1 MKWISTISKNRLK
14 FIVYGF
20 MIFGLAVVIR
30 LFYVQVIQH
39 DKLTELAKENWD
51 REIPFASERG
61 EIVDRNGEVIVTN
74 KLAPTL
80 YFMPAQS
87 DNIEEAAKQ
96 IASVLD
102 LDAKKL
108 FEKMNTR
115 EYLVKL
121 EKNITY
127 EQAVKIQGLKIAGL
141 YSGADYVRHYPY
153 GDLLSRF
160 IGFTG
165 YDTQGLAG
173 IEYQYNKV
181 LASKKAAIRLFT
193 DAQGNSLPHVDDEWR
208 EGDAGATVELTI
220 DLDVQKVVERELS
233 QAMEK
238 YDADQALAMAMNVN
252 TGEILALSSYPT
264 YDPANYSDVDQ
275 SIYNRNLPVWMTYEP
290 GSTFKIITLSAALE
304 EGVVDLEKDT
314 FYDKGYVMVED
325 SRLRC
330 WKREGHGSETF
341 LEVVENSCNPGFI
354 EMGQRVGS
362 EKLLQY
368 IKDFGFG
375 ETTGSN
381 IPGEA
386 SGILFSKEAFG
397 PVEHAT
403 TSFGQGIAVTPIQ
416 QIQAVAAAVN
426 GGKLFTPYVVSKV
439 VDSESGKTIIENKP
453 ELKRTVISEETSAQ
467 VRNALESVVANG
479 SGRAAF
485 RDGLRIGGK
494 TGTAQK
500 VVDGRYKD
508 GEYIVSF
515 IGFAPADNPEV
526 VVYVAIDNPKSST
539 VFGSTIAAPI
549 VGQIIEDIAPTLGI
563 EVDREGQM
571 EKQYRWG
578 DPITDRVPNL
588 VGLSVDELAKLQYPF
603 KMEIHG
609 EGTTIKA
616 QLPEPENILEQDGT
630 IHLYLEETKN
640 ENVKENKDKN
650 NS

>member
-1 MKWISTISKNRLK
+1 MKWISAISKKRLK
-14 FIVYGF
+14 LIIYGF
-20 MIFGLAVVIR
+20 ILFGLAVVIR

-39 DKLTELAKENWD
+39 DELTELAKQNWD

-61 EIVDRNGEVIVTN
+61 EIVDRNGEIIVTN

-80 YFMPAQS
+80 YFMPSQN
-87 DNIEEAAKQ
+87 DNIEQAAQQ
-96 IASVLD
+96 IATVLD
-102 LDAKKL
+102 LDAQEL
-108 FEKMNTR
+108 YGKMNKR
-115 EYLVKL
+115 AYLVKL
-121 EKNITY
+121 APEAKNITY
-127 EQAVKIQGLKIAGL
+127 EQAVQIQGLKIDGL
-141 YSGADYVRHYPY
+141 YSGVDYIRHYPF
-153 GDLLSRF
+153 GQLLSRF

-173 IEYQYNKV
+173 IEYQYNDV
-181 LASKKAAIRLFT
+181 LTSKDAAIRLFT
-193 DAQGNSLPHVDDEWR
+193 DAKGNSLPHVDDEWR
-208 EGDAGATVELTI
+208 EGDQGATVKLTI
-220 DLDVQKVVERELS
+220 DLEVQQVVEREMA
-233 QAMEK
+233 QAMKK
-238 YDADQALAMAMNVN
+238 YNADQALAMAMNVN

-264 YDPANYSDVDQ
+264 YNPANFKDVDQ

-304 EGVVDLEKDT
+304 EGVVDLEKDQ
-314 FYDKGYVMVED
+314 FFDRGYTIVED

-354 EMGQRVGS
+354 EMGQRVGAQ
-362 EKLLQY
+362 KLMEY
-368 IKDFGFG
+368 IKNFGFG
-375 ETTGSN
+375 ESTGSN
-381 IPGEA
+381 IAGEA
-386 SGILFSKEAFG
+386 SGILFSEEAFG

-416 QIQAVAAAVN
+416 QVQAVAATVN
-426 GGKLFTPYVVSKV
+426 GGKLFTPYVVSEV
-439 VDSESGKTIIENKP
+439 IDSESGNTILENKP
-453 ELKRTVISEETSAQ
+453 TLKRTVISEETSAK
-467 VRNALESVVANG
+467 VRSALESVVANG

-526 VVYVAIDNPKSST
+526 VVYVAIDSPKAAT

-549 VGQIIEDIAPTLGI
+549 VGQIIEDIAPTVGI

-578 DPITDRVPNL
+578 DPITDRVPDL
-588 VGLSVDELAKLQYPF
+588 VGTSVDDIMKMQYPF
-603 KMEIHG
+603 KIELHG
-609 EGTTIKA
+609 KGTTVKA
-616 QLPEPENILEQDGT
+616 QLPEAENILEQDGT
-630 IHLYLEETKN
+630 IHLYLEEKN
-640 ENVKENKDKN
+640 
-650 NS
+650 

>member
-1 MKWISTISKNRLK
+1 MKWVSTSSKKRLSLIISGLI
-14 FIVYGF
+14 FFGIV
-20 MIFGLAVVIR
+20 VVIR

-39 DKLTELAKENWD
+39 DELTELAKENWD

-74 KLAPTL
+74 ELAPTL
-80 YFMPAQS
+80 YFMPSQN

-102 LDAKKL
+102 LDTQKL
-108 FEKMNTR
+108 YEKMNKR
-115 EYLVKL
+115 VSIVKL
-121 EKNITY
+121 APEAKNITY
-127 EQAVKIQGLKIAGL
+127 KQAVEIQGLNIDGL
-141 YSGADYVRHYPY
+141 YSGVDYIRQYPY
-153 GDLLSRF
+153 GNLLSRF

-173 IEYQYNKV
+173 IEYQYDKV
-181 LASKKAAIRLFT
+181 LTSKDAAIRLFT
-193 DAQGNSLPHVDDEWR
+193 DAKGNPLPHVDDER
-208 EGDAGATVELTI
+208 RNGEQGATVELTI
-220 DLDVQKVVERELS
+220 DLEVQMVVERELS

-238 YDADQALAMAMNVN
+238 YDADQALAIALDVN
-252 TGEILALSSYPT
+252 TGEILALSSFPT
-264 YDPANYSDVDQ
+264 FNPANFEDVDQ

-304 EGVVDLEKDT
+304 ENVVDLEKDM
-314 FYDKGYVMVED
+314 FYDKGYTMVEGT
-325 SRLRC
+325 RLRC

-341 LEVVENSCNPGFI
+341 LEVVEDSCNPGFI

-362 EKLLQY
+362 KKLLQY

-375 ETTGSN
+375 KSTGSN
-381 IPGEA
+381 ITGES
-386 SGILFSKEAFG
+386 SGILFSEEGFG

-416 QIQAVAAAVN
+416 QVQAVAAAVN
-426 GGKLFTPYVVSKV
+426 GGNLYTPYVVSKV
-439 VDSESGKTIIENKP
+439 VDLETGNTVLENKT
-453 ELKRTVISEETSAQ
+453 ELKRTVISEETSAK
-467 VRNALESVVANG
+467 VRAALESVVANG

-500 VVDGRYKD
+500 VIDGRYKG

-515 IGFAPADNPEV
+515 IGFAPADNPKV
-526 VVYVAIDNPKSST
+526 VVYVALDNPKSST

-549 VGQIIEDIAPTLGI
+549 VGQIIEDIAPKVGI
-563 EVDREGQM
+563 QVNREGQL

-578 DPITDRVPNL
+578 DPLTERVPNL
-588 VGLSVDELAKLQYPF
+588 IGYSVDEIKELQYSF
-603 KMEIHG
+603 KIEIHG
-609 EGTTIKA
+609 EGKIVTS
-616 QLPEPENILEQDGT
+616 QLPEAENIIEKDGT
-630 IHLYLEETKN
+630 IHLFLDDDN
-640 ENVKENKDKN
+640 
-650 NS
+650 

>member
-14 FIVYGF
+14 LIVYGF
-20 MIFGLAVVIR
+20 ILFGIAVVIR

-39 DKLTELAKENWD
+39 DELTELAKENWD

-61 EIVDRNGEVIVTN
+61 EIVDRKGEVIVTN

-80 YFMPAQS
+80 YFMPAQN

-102 LDAKKL
+102 LDAEKL
-108 FEKMNTR
+108 FEKMNKRT
-115 EYLVKL
+115 YLVKL
-121 EKNITY
+121 APEAKNITY
-127 EQAVKIQGLKIAGL
+127 EQAVEIQSLKIDGL
-141 YSGADYVRHYPY
+141 YSGVDYVRHYPY
-153 GDLLSRF
+153 GNLLSRF

-181 LASKKAAIRLFT
+181 LTSKEAAIRLYT

-208 EGDAGATVELTI
+208 EGDQGATVELTI
-220 DLDVQKVVERELS
+220 DLEVQKVVERELS

-238 YDADQALAMAMNVN
+238 YDADQALAIAMNVN
-252 TGEILALSSYPT
+252 TGEILGLSSYPT
-264 YDPANYSDVDQ
+264 YDPANFSEVDQ

-304 EGVVDLEKDT
+304 EKVVDLEKDT
-314 FYDKGYVMVED
+314 FFDKGYTMVED
-325 SRLRC
+325 TRLRC
-330 WKREGHGSETF
+330 WKREGHGQETF
-341 LEVVENSCNPGFI
+341 LQVVENSCNPGFI
-354 EMGQRVGS
+354 ELGQRVGAD
-362 EKLLQY
+362 KLLQY

-375 ETTGSN
+375 EPTGSN

-416 QIQAVAAAVN
+416 QVTAVAAAVN

-439 VDSESGKTIIENKP
+439 VDSETGKIITENKP
-453 ELKRTVISEETSAQ
+453 EMKRTVISEETSAE

-479 SGRAAF
+479 SGRQAF

-500 VVDGRYKD
+500 AVDGRYKD

-515 IGFAPADNPEV
+515 IGFAPADKPEV
-526 VVYVAIDNPKSST
+526 VVYVAIDNPKSAT

-549 VGQIIEDIAPTLGI
+549 VGQIIEDIAPTVGI

-588 VGLSVDELAKLQYPF
+588 VGYSVDELAKLQYPF
-603 KMEIHG
+603 KIEVHG
-609 EGTTIKA
+609 EGTTVKA

-630 IHLYLEETKN
+630 IHLYLDGKN
-640 ENVKENKDKN
+640 
-650 NS
+650 